1 MMQEIQDFIHGF
13 RRFQED
19 YFYEDREL
27 FDRLKQGQRPK
38 AVLIGCSDSRVDPS
52 MMVRSEPGDLFI
64 VRNVANLVPPCEHDH
79 SYHGVSAALEYAVC
93 HLEVGHIIVL
103 GHSHCGGIR
112 SLMEGI
118 PDDKNNEYIS
128 KWVNIAERAKQQV
141 LETFPNA
148 PLERQAKACEHASIL
163 VSLENLL
170 TFPWVRER
178 VDAGKLNLHGWYF
191 DIESGNLYSYHP
203 SSGEFNLLV

>member
-1 MMQEIQDFIHGF
+1 VKEIQKFIHGF
-13 RRFQED
+13 RGFQEE
-19 YFYEDREL
+19 YFREDREL
-27 FDRLKQGQRPK
+27 FDCLKKGQRPK
-38 AVLIGCSDSRVDPS
+38 VLLIGCSDSRVDPS

-93 HLEVGHIIVL
+93 HLEVEHIIVL
-103 GHSHCGGIR
+103 GHSKCGGIR

-118 PDDKNNEYIS
+118 PTDSHNEYIS
-128 KWVNIAERAKQQV
+128 KWVSIAERAKQQV
-141 LETFPNA
+141 LSTFQQASPDQ
-148 PLERQAKACEHASIL
+148 QAKACEHASIL

-170 TFPWVRER
+170 TFPWIKER
-178 VDAGKLNLHGWYF
+178 VDAGTLDLHAWYF

-203 SSGEFNLLV
+203 AGGEFELLA

>member
-1 MMQEIQDFIHGF
+1 MQEMQKFIHGF

-19 YFYEDREL
+19 YFSEDREL
-27 FDRLKQGQRPK
+27 FNRLKQGQRPRV
-38 AVLIGCSDSRVDPS
+38 VLIGCSDSRVDPS

-93 HLEVGHIIVL
+93 HLEVEHIIVL
-103 GHSHCGGIR
+103 GHSCCGGIR

-118 PDDKNNEYIS
+118 PAEKNGEYIS
-128 KWVNIAERAKQQV
+128 KWVSIAERAKQQV
-141 LETFPNA
+141 LATFAGA
-148 PLERQAKACEHASIL
+148 PPEQQAKACEHASIL

-170 TFPWVRER
+170 TFPWIRER
-178 VDAGKLNLHGWYF
+178 VEADTLDLHGWYF
-191 DIESGNLYSYHP
+191 DIESGKDRKS
-203 SSGEFNLLV
+203 VV

>member
-1 MMQEIQDFIHGF
+1 MEEIKKFIAGF
-13 RRFQED
+13 RGFQEE
-19 YFYEDREL
+19 YFREDHEL
-27 FDRLKQGQRPK
+27 FSSLKKGQRPK
-38 AVLIGCSDSRVDPS
+38 VLLIGCSDSRVDPS

-79 SYHGVSAALEYAVC
+79 SYHVVSAALEYAVC
-93 HLEVGHIIVL
+93 HLEVEHIIVL

-112 SLMEGI
+112 SLMDGI
-118 PDDKNNEYIS
+118 PPDKNNDYIS
-128 KWVNIAERAKQQV
+128 KWVSIAERARQQV
-141 LETFPNA
+141 LSTLQHASSEH
-148 PLERQAKACEHASIL
+148 QAKACEHASIL

-178 VDAGKLNLHGWYF
+178 VASGLLDLHGWYF

-203 SSGEFNLLV
+203 ASGEFELLA

>member
-1 MMQEIQDFIHGF
+1 MQEMQKFIHGF

-19 YFYEDREL
+19 YFSEDREL
-27 FDRLKQGQRPK
+27 FDRLKQGQRPRV
-38 AVLIGCSDSRVDPS
+38 VLIGCSDSRVDPS

-93 HLEVGHIIVL
+93 HLEVEHIIVL
-103 GHSHCGGIR
+103 GHSCCGGIR

-118 PDDKNNEYIS
+118 PTEKNGEYIS
-128 KWVNIAERAKQQV
+128 RWVGIAERAKQQV
-141 LETFPNA
+141 LETFADA
-148 PLERQAKACEHASIL
+148 PPEQQAKACEHASIL

-170 TFPWVRER
+170 TFPWIRER
-178 VDAGKLNLHGWYF
+178 VEADTLDLHGWYF
-191 DIESGNLYSYHP
+191 DIESGNLYSYQP
-203 SSGEFNLLV
+203 ASGKFELLV

>member
-1 MMQEIQDFIHGF
+1 MQEMQKFIHGF

-19 YFYEDREL
+19 YFSEDREL
-27 FDRLKQGQRPK
+27 FNRLKQGQRPRV
-38 AVLIGCSDSRVDPS
+38 VLIGCSDSRVDPS

-93 HLEVGHIIVL
+93 HLEVEHIIVL
-103 GHSHCGGIR
+103 GHSCCGGIR

-118 PDDKNNEYIS
+118 PAEKNGEYIS
-128 KWVNIAERAKQQV
+128 KWVSIAERAKQQV
-141 LETFPNA
+141 LATFAGA
-148 PLERQAKACEHASIL
+148 PPEQQAKACEHASIL

-170 TFPWVRER
+170 TFPWIRER
-178 VDAGKLNLHGWYF
+178 VEADTLDLHGWYF
-191 DIESGNLYSYHP
+191 DIESGNLYSYQP
-203 SSGEFNLLV
+203 ASGKFELLV